1 MSVTEKVNTHSGKMN
16 RDLKDFDFIFV
27 LAAIFAIIFF
37 SISILLIT
45 FTTTEWKDM
54 YTTFFSVFGS
64 IVGGLLGGYIT
75 LLGVQRTV
83 WAQREQ
89 ESVKLIPQKLIKI
102 HSLDKKIGTFRLNF
116 EISLLK
122 LNSIEQHKSKSKE
135 ELVSYINEGFGN
147 LFRFRSNLS
156 STEFEFIEIVSY
168 IDIDIYNQIKSIFDD
183 FEVELA
189 IALENYPNI
198 SILQSQN
205 EEEKKIYIDSI
216 IDDIKGLTIWGLN
229 RIEEIQSIIP
239 LKLQQYQK
247 EIL

>member
-1 MSVTEKVNTHSGKMN
+1 MSVAEKVNTYSENKK
-16 RDLKDFDFIFV
+16 RDLKDFDFVVV
-27 LAAIFAIIFF
+27 LAVIFAIIFF

-102 HSLDKKIGTFRLNF
+102 HSLDKEIRVFRLDFNTY
-116 EISLLK
+116 LLK

-135 ELVSYINEGFGN
+135 ELSRYINEGF
-147 LFRFRSNLS
+147 LDLIRFRSELS
-156 STEFEFIEIVSY
+156 NRELKFIEIVSY

-183 FEVELA
+183 FEVELDA
-189 IALENYPNI
+189 VESHYPNTLI
-198 SILQSQN
+198 FQEE
-205 EEEKKIYIDSI
+205 EEEKYIDTI
-216 IDDIKGLTIWGLN
+216 IDDIEGLTSWGLN
-229 RIEEIQSIIP
+229 RIDEIQRIIP